1 MEPFQQLENIRAQ
14 ELLSEQAQRDEQTL
28 VVPEREDGSPGAI
41 GKLGALLRAI
51 FHRPA
56 R

>member
-28 VVPEREDGSPGAI
+28 VVPEREDGSVRGI
-41 GKLGALLRAI
+41 GKLASLLRAI
-51 FHRPA
+51 LRRPA
-56 R
+56 K